1 MQPAKLLPP
10 APLKVTTGADY
21 SPICEVKHVHKLF
34 RSRGV
39 AVTRMRPRFRVMN
52 LTKNKPLLAGVGVVL
67 AAFVAWLAFGFFGI
81 QSAFIDNEVS
91 EAGPAFGSAEAQ
103 EILDSDEFTEAM
115 ELAEADAT
123 EADDEMMPGEIVTL
137 FSGDFSGNSRYEITG
152 QALVLNDGTD
162 ERFLRFENFE
172 SNNGP
177 DLKVYLRADD
187 GEFVSLGD
195 LKGNIG
201 DQNYVIPA
209 DVDLDNFSTVEI
221 WCERFSVGFGQAP
234 LA

>member
-1 MQPAKLLPP
+1 
-10 APLKVTTGADY
+10 
-21 SPICEVKHVHKLF
+21 
-34 RSRGV
+34 
-39 AVTRMRPRFRVMN
+39 MN
-52 LTKNKPLLAGVGVVL
+52 LTKNKPLLAGVGVLL

-81 QSAFIDNEVS
+81 QSAFIDDEVS

-103 EILDSDEFTEAM
+103 EILDSDEFTEAV
-115 ELAEADAT
+115 EQAEAEST
-123 EADDEMMPGEIVTL
+123 EMNEETMPGEIVTL
-137 FSGDFSGNSRYEITG
+137 VSGDFTGNSRYDVNG

-187 GEFVSLGD
+187 GEFVSLGE

-201 DQNYVIPA
+201 DQNYVIPT
-209 DVDLDNFSTVEI
+209 DVDLDTFSTVEI
-221 WCERFSVGFGQAP
+221 WCERFSVGFCQAP

>member
-1 MQPAKLLPP
+1 M
-10 APLKVTTGADY
+10 
-21 SPICEVKHVHKLF
+21 SNHVHRLLCGW
-34 RSRGV
+34 GV
-39 AVTRMRPRFRVMN
+39 AGQAKPPRFRVMN
-52 LTKNKPLLAGVGVVL
+52 LTKNKPLLAGVGVLL

-81 QSAFIDNEVS
+81 QSAFIDDEVS

-103 EILDSDEFTEAM
+103 EILDSDEFTEAV
-115 ELAEADAT
+115 EQAEAEST
-123 EADDEMMPGEIVTL
+123 EMNEETMPGEIVTL
-137 FSGDFSGNSRYEITG
+137 VSGDFTGNSRYDVNG

-187 GEFVSLGD
+187 GEFVSLGE

-201 DQNYVIPA
+201 DQNYVIPT
-209 DVDLDNFSTVEI
+209 DVDLDTFSTVEI

-234 LA
+234 LP